1 MDPQDLDIWRS
12 GNPWDPQILPS
23 AHDIH
28 NAPSCASACTWRAYV
43 YITWSFSGENRHHVM
58 HVHTIAHHVHAMHR
72 MQLMVYMVMWMW
84 VLPHV
89 ITSHVHMMQQIHT
102 QMHRMYTCCAHDVY
116 VYILTCI
123 HVDIYYCREQRAH
136 MLSMLSMYITR
147 CRDVFMVDIMGFQDI
162 HIMTS
167 SCITCYS

>member
-43 YITWSFSGENRHHVM
+43 YITWSFSGENRYHVM

-102 QMHRMYTCCAHDVY
+102 QMHMYVHTVHMMCI
-116 VYILTCI
+116 YISLTCI

-136 MLSMLSMYITR
+136 DALHALHVYLEISGSEDVQIPGSMDLTF
-147 CRDVFMVDIMGFQDI
+147 C
-162 HIMTS
+162 T
-167 SCITCYS
+167 